1 MRAAA
6 ADRGVRGFWA
16 GRTAGPVSTQG
27 ASLVEGPCCGPGH
40 GGLATGPRL
49 LRPAEG
55 RGRGRVF
62 CERRQWQR
70 LRLLVVL
77 SYPELEV
84 TPRDLARGPQLRSLV
99 R

>member
-1 MRAAA
+1 MRAAL
-6 ADRGVRGFWA
+6 
-16 GRTAGPVSTQG
+16 AGPRGAGLLGRAARWTCFYSQG
-27 ASLVEGPCCGPGH
+27 ASLVEDPCCGPGH

-70 LRLLVVL
+70 LRLPGGAQL
-77 SYPELEV
+77 
-84 TPRDLARGPQLRSLV
+84 PRA
-99 R
+99 